1 MSAPTLTSIKTL
13 KRQSIVTVCCIVLI
27 PNAFKSN
34 KMKKE
39 EAGNNH
45 REVSKVVMGKD
56 QIIDAR
62 PLLEGVVEI
71 AMKLAY
77 RRRLFF
83 ESVATVSLVCVVL
96 VRGLVGGLRGETS

>member
-1 MSAPTLTSIKTL
+1 MSAPSLLSIKTL
-13 KRQSIVTVCCIVLI
+13 KPWSIVTICCILLI
-27 PNAFKSN
+27 QNAFKSN
-34 KMKKE
+34 RMKKE

-56 QIIDAR
+56 QIIHAR
-62 PLLEGVVEI
+62 PLLGGVVEI
-71 AMKLAY
+71 AVRLVH